1 MAIKAKL
8 LQVLTERWQIVV
20 KYYSD
25 DVPEDVVDQRGL
37 KTTLTLTVPRD
48 IGSLA
53 ELRDLVFVNAP
64 RELLGQYQNIEMLKQ
79 YIGQEFVEP

>member
-8 LQVLTERWQIVV
+8 LNVLTERWQIIV

-25 DVPEDVVDQRGL
+25 DVPEAIVDQRGL

-48 IGSLA
+48 IASLA
-53 ELRDLVFVNAP
+53 ELRDLIFVNAP
-64 RELLGQYQNIEMLKQ
+64 RELLGQYKSINALKQ
-79 YIGQEFVEP
+79 YIGQEIVEP